1 MRYALTLALPF
12 YLSCAVPKVTEKSN
26 PIIVEIS
33 PAAEGDLS
41 ENEPFLEEEG
51 IPFKRVVGVV
61 TERFSQ
67 LLRQQHQQT
76 LEGTIYFDNSNQSF
90 EYHYEPL
97 PFCEADSGERYLGKI
112 TFEYASSQEMGKK
125 KMITTTTLTDV
136 APFGSVDKIGLLV
149 NGTVRIPFYADY

>member
-12 YLSCAVPKVTEKSN
+12 YFSCAVPKVTEKSN

-97 PFCEADSGERYLGKI
+97 PFCEADS
-112 TFEYASSQEMGKK
+112 
-125 KMITTTTLTDV
+125 
-136 APFGSVDKIGLLV
+136 
-149 NGTVRIPFYADY
+149 